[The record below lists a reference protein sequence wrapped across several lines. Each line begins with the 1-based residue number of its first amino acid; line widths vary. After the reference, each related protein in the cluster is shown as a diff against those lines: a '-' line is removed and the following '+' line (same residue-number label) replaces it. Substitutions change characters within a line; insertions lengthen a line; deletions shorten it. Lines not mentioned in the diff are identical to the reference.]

1 VVFVN
6 DVLEI
11 DLDGSFANGAFGF
24 YNYSQAAVLYAG
36 ITEDIL
42 PLPVGAIPEPAPWAM
57 LIAGFGLVGP
67 AARRRRET
75 AVSV

>member
-1 VVFVN
+1 MN

-42 PLPVGAIPEPAPWAM
+42 PPPGGAIPEPAPWAM